1 MKLMRIKAIVK
12 KESIQILR
20 DPLSLAMAFL
30 MPVML
35 LFIFGYAITMDV
47 DNLSTVVY
55 DRDKSSMSREF
66 IAEFRESRYFTIVGY
81 AEKQA
86 DIDRYIDSGT
96 ARVAISIPEDFSK
109 SMKTGRNAEIQ
120 VAVDGSDS
128 NTATI
133 ALGYISA
140 ISELYSQRIKKN
152 PVASF
157 NSPHSGREGEAGV
170 PAKRVVALHE
180 EGATQA
186 PLIAAPI
193 VTSRVRV
200 WYNPELKSRNFI
212 VPGLIAVIMAII
224 AALLTSLTIAR
235 EWERGTMEQ
244 LISTPVKPPELIIGK
259 LFTYF
264 VIGLIDVL
272 MSTLIGIYLFDVPL
286 KGSPLLLMM
295 LSGLFLFGGLSLGIL
310 ISVATKSQL
319 IASQVSIIASY
330 LPALLLSG
338 FMFSISNMPA
348 PLQIV
353 TYIIPARYFV
363 TMLKAIYLKGS
374 ALNLLVFETVLL
386 SIFGFLVFMT
396 ANRKFKKRIE

>member
-1 MKLMRIKAIVK
+1 
-12 KESIQILR
+12 
-20 DPLSLAMAFL
+20 MAFL

-66 IAEFRESRYFTIVGY
+66 IAEFGESRYFTVVGY

-109 SMKTGRNAEIQ
+109 NMKTGKNAEIQ

-140 ISELYSQRIKKN
+140 ISELYSQRINKA
-152 PVASF
+152 PI
-157 NSPHSGREGEAGV
+157 
-170 PAKRVVALHE
+170 
-180 EGATQA
+180 A
-186 PLIAAPI
+186 PLI
-193 VTSRVRV
+193 VTPRMRV

-212 VPGLIAVIMAII
+212 IPGLIAVIMAII

-272 MSTLIGIYLFDVPL
+272 ISTLIGIYLFDVPL

-295 LSGLFLFGGLSLGIL
+295 LSSLFLFGGLSLGIL
-310 ISVATKSQL
+310 ISVVTKSQL
-319 IASQVSIIASY
+319 IASQVSIIVSY

-338 FMFSISNMPA
+338 FMFSISNMPV

-353 TYIIPARYFV
+353 THIIPARYFV

-386 SIFGFLVFMT
+386 SIFGFLVFMI